1 MTNKTQWPESSIR
14 SLLTHIYIL
23 CLAPGL
29 IAFWLSYSARHE
41 GHIFSAELLV
51 HYLAAACLFM
61 LTATLAISPLSR
73 MLSQPNLGIIRR
85 SLGLAA
91 FGYAFVHW
99 VAIFWLYEFNG
110 TAIWFAFSLNPA
122 LWSAL
127 LALLLMV
134 PMALTAT
141 HQSMHDLG
149 VWWRRI
155 HSAIYVVSLL
165 WLFYMVKSFSVTL
178 GDRILFSLICLLLIV
193 RIYHGYS
200 LQSKKAQLMEHLES
214 KKKDQDKTDD

>member
-1 MTNKTQWPESSIR
+1 
-14 SLLTHIYIL
+14 
-23 CLAPGL
+23 
-29 IAFWLSYSARHE
+29 
-41 GHIFSAELLV
+41 
-51 HYLAAACLFM
+51 
-61 LTATLAISPLSR
+61 
-73 MLSQPNLGIIRR
+73 
-85 SLGLAA
+85 
-91 FGYAFVHW
+91 
-99 VAIFWLYEFNG
+99 
-110 TAIWFAFSLNPA
+110 
-122 LWSAL
+122 
-127 LALLLMV
+127 MV